1 MDFPMFHLDW
11 LNDRFLIA
19 LIAILHVFI
28 NHGLAVGFIP
38 YITRLEQQGVM
49 NSGVNEITNKEWD
62 AMVYKM
68 MKVGFIITTTLGAM
82 TGVGIWLSVSV
93 VSPSSIASLIRVFY
107 WAWFIEWLV
116 FVTEVVLI
124 LIYFLTWKNAN
135 KSLKAKLRHIKFG
148 WFLSIFSWITMAII
162 VSILGFMM
170 DPGNW
175 NAHHS
180 LVNGFTNPI
189 YLPQLLF
196 RTPTAML
203 IGGIF
208 GYLLTTIFTK
218 KNSELRARAV
228 KQSSI
233 WILIWAPISLAG
245 AIFYYHAMPQAM
257 TDNMSTAVGTLQFAQ
272 YYDLLKWI
280 IVAAISTVLIIAI
293 AGLWNPKKIRF
304 AMVLIPC
311 IMAFGFLGIF
321 ERVREF
327 IRKPYVI
334 GGYMYSNL
342 LRKEDYPLYKK
353 DGILKYAT
361 YTSTPEVTET
371 NKIEAGKNV
380 FVLTCSRCHTTQG
393 INSIVTVFEKLYGRG
408 KPFEEASIAAFTKGM
423 HNGRTFMP
431 EFPGNKKELD
441 ALAAYIKHLQQTGDV
456 IEGAQNEGVVVNP
469 NQSVDAVVKLIDKQ
483 EKAKADSLA
492 KAQTA
497 LNK

>member
-1 MDFPMFHLDW
+1 MDFPLFHLDW

-49 NSGVNEITNKEWD
+49 NSPADQITNPEWD

-124 LIYFLTWKNAN
+124 LIYFLTWKNSN
-135 KSLKAKLRHIKFG
+135 KSLKAKLRHIQFG

-162 VSILGFMM
+162 VAILGFMM

-175 NAHHS
+175 NTHHS
-180 LVNGFTNPI
+180 LKNGFTNPI

-196 RTPTAML
+196 RTPTAMVVA
-203 IGGIF
+203 GVF
-208 GYLLTTIFTK
+208 GYLLSILFTK
-218 KNSELRARAV
+218 KNTDVRVRAV

-233 WILIWAPISLAG
+233 WILIWAPLSLAG
-245 AIFYYHAMPQAM
+245 AVFYYRIMPQAM
-257 TDNMSTAVGTLQFAQ
+257 KENMSTAVGTLEFAQ

-280 IVAAISTVLIIAI
+280 IAGAISTVLIIAM
-293 AGLWNPKKIRF
+293 AGIWKPKKIRF
-304 AMVLIPC
+304 ALVLIPC
-311 IMAFGFLGIF
+311 IMSFGFLGIF

-342 LRKEDYPLYKK
+342 LREEDYPLYKR
-353 DGILKYAT
+353 DGILKHAT
-361 YTSTPEVTET
+361 YTSTPEVTES

-380 FVLTCSRCHTTQG
+380 FILTCSRCHTTQG
-393 INSIVTVFEKLYGRG
+393 INSIIGVFENLYGKN
-408 KPFEEASIAAFTKGM
+408 KPFEEGSIAAFTKGM

-431 EFPGNKKELD
+431 EFPGNKKELE

-456 IEGAQNEGVVVNP
+456 IEGAQNDGITVNP
-469 NQSVDAVVKLIDKQ
+469 YQSVDAVVKLIDKQ
-483 EKAKADSLA
+483 YKKKTDSLEIV
-492 KAQTA
+492 QTA
-497 LNK
+497 LK

>member
-1 MDFPMFHLDW
+1 MDFPPFHLDW

-49 NSGVNEITNKEWD
+49 NSGPNEVTSPEWD

-107 WAWFIEWLV
+107 WAWFVEWLV

-124 LIYFLTWKNAN
+124 LIYFLTWKNSN
-135 KSLKAKLRHIKFG
+135 KSLKAKTRHIKFG

-175 NAHHS
+175 NTHHS
-180 LVNGFTNPI
+180 LLNGFTNPI

-203 IGGIF
+203 VGGVF
-208 GYLLTTIFTK
+208 GYLLCIIFTR
-218 KNSELRARAV
+218 KNTAIRARAV
-228 KQSSI
+228 KQTSI
-233 WILIWAPISLAG
+233 WILVWAPLSLGG
-245 AIFYYHAMPQAM
+245 AIFYYSAMPQAM
-257 TDNMSTAVGTLQFAQ
+257 KENMSTAVGTLQFAQ
-272 YYDLLKWI
+272 YYHLLKWI
-280 IVAAISTVLIIAI
+280 IAGAISTVLMVAL
-293 AGLWNPKKIRF
+293 AGLWKPKKIRL

-311 IMAFGFLGIF
+311 MMAFAFLGIF

-342 LRKEDYPLYKK
+342 LREEDYPLYKR

-371 NKIEAGKNV
+371 NKVEAGRNV
-380 FVLTCSRCHTTQG
+380 FILTCSRCHTTQG
-393 INSIVTVFEKLYGRG
+393 INSVVTVFEKVFG
-408 KPFEEASIAAFTKGM
+408 KGIPFDESGVAAFTKGM
-423 HNGRTFMP
+423 HNARTFMP

-441 ALAAYIKHLQQTGDV
+441 ALAAYIKHLQQTGEV
-456 IEGAQNEGVVVNP
+456 IEGAQNEGVTVNP
-469 NQSVDAVVKLIDKQ
+469 NQSAEAVVKLMDKQ
-483 EKAKADSLA
+483 QKESL
-492 KAQTA
+492 KKDT
-497 LNK
+497 LLVNK